1 MTRRNISR
9 GTGWLLFFYSVPAKP
24 VAGRIKVWRRLV
36 KAGAVQLKGAYVLP
50 DNEEHYELFQWLVP
64 EVASMK
70 GNAAFVRAE
79 KIETM
84 TDAELIALFDRQNEE
99 NYRAIENRLED
110 IQRKISAVK
119 NASGTLKDEKLP
131 VLLSKCLKEFEESR
145 KTDFF
150 ASTAGSALATRIS
163 AMKTDVSKLYGAAAT
178 RKEEVM
184 SRKVENYRGRTWA
197 TRKRP
202 FIDRMASAWLIRRFV
217 DEKASFGFMD
227 EGEAGSLEK
236 GVVAFDVRG
245 GEFTHVGDLCTFE
258 VMVKSF
264 GLKGKALKAMAE
276 IIHELDVKD
285 GRYNAPEAR
294 GIEDILSG
302 IRKTAKDD
310 MEALEKG
317 MGVFDMLYAS
327 KS

>member
-1 MTRRNISR
+1 M
-9 GTGWLLFFYSVPAKP
+9 
-24 VAGRIKVWRRLV
+24 
-36 KAGAVQLKGAYVLP
+36 GAYVLP
-50 DNEEHYELFQWLVP
+50 YNEEHYELFQWLVS

-70 GNAAFVRAE
+70 GDAAFVRAE

-99 NYRAIENRLED
+99 NYRAIEKRLED

-150 ASTAGSALATRIS
+150 ASTAGSALTKKINALRADI
-163 AMKTDVSKLYGAAAT
+163 SKLYGMAT
-178 RKEEVM
+178 SEKEEVM
-184 SRKVENYRGRTWA
+184 PKKVENYKGRIWA

-202 FIDRMASAWLIRRFV
+202 FIDRMASAWLIRRLI
-217 DEKASFGFMD
+217 DEKASFRFMD
-227 EGEAGSLEK
+227 EGETDGLEK

-258 VMVKSF
+258 VMMKSF

-285 GRYNAPEAR
+285 GRYDAPEAK
-294 GIEDILSG
+294 GVEDILSG
-302 IRKTAKDD
+302 IRKTAKGD

>member
-1 MTRRNISR
+1 MTRKNASS
-9 GTGWLLFFYSVPAKP
+9 GAGWLLFFYSVPAKP

-50 DNEEHYELFQWLVP
+50 DNEEHYELFQWLVS

-70 GNAAFVRAE
+70 GDAAFVRAE

-84 TDAELIALFDRQNEE
+84 TDAELIALFDRQKEE
-99 NYRAIENRLED
+99 NYRGIEKRLEE

-119 NASGTLKDEKLP
+119 NASGILKDEKLP
-131 VLLSKCLKEFEESR
+131 VHLDKCLKEFEENR

-150 ASTAGSALATRIS
+150 ASRAGSALAKRIS
-163 AMKTDVSKLYGAAAT
+163 AMKSDVSKLYGSAAT
-178 RKEEVM
+178 KKEEVM
-184 SRKVENYRGRTWA
+184 SRKVEDYKGKTWA

-202 FIDRMASAWLIRRFV
+202 FIDRMASAWLIRRFI
-217 DEKASFGFMD
+217 DGKASFRFMD
-227 EGEAGSLEK
+227 EGETDGLEK
-236 GVVAFDVRG
+236 GIITFDVMG

-264 GLKGKALKAMAE
+264 GLKNKALKAMAE

-285 GRYNAPEAR
+285 GRYDAPEAR
-294 GIEDILSG
+294 GVEDILSG

-310 MEALEKG
+310 TEALEKG
-317 MGVFDMLYAS
+317 MGVFEMLYAS

>member
-1 MTRRNISR
+1 MTRKNISR

-50 DNEEHYELFQWLVP
+50 DNEEHYELFQWLVS
-64 EVASMK
+64 EIASMK
-70 GNAAFVRAE
+70 GDAAFVRAE

-84 TDAELIALFDRQNEE
+84 TDAELIVLFDRQNGE
-99 NYRAIENRLED
+99 NYRAIEKRLED
-110 IQRKISAVK
+110 IQRKISAVI
-119 NASGTLKDEKLP
+119 NASGTLEDEKLP
-131 VLLSKCLKEFEESR
+131 ALLSKCLKEFEENR

-150 ASTAGSALATRIS
+150 ASTGGSALAKRITS
-163 AMKTDVSKLYGAAAT
+163 MKAEISNLSGVPPSVKDDVTSKNIEDYTA
-178 RKEEVM
+178 K
-184 SRKVENYRGRTWA
+184 TWA

-202 FIDRMASAWLIRRFV
+202 FIDRMASAWLVRRFI
-217 DEKASFGFMD
+217 DGKAEFRFID
-227 EGEAGSLEK
+227 EGEAGILEK
-236 GVVAFDVRG
+236 GVVTFDVRG

-264 GLKGKALKAMAE
+264 GLKVKALKAMAE
-276 IIHELDVKD
+276 IVHELDVKD

-294 GIEDILSG
+294 GVEDILSG
-302 IRKTAKDD
+302 IRKTAKNDI
-310 MEALEKG
+310 EALEKG
-317 MGVFDMLYAS
+317 MGVFEMLYSS